1 MDQQIQ
7 ISFSST
13 NLHFHMYQSM
23 YGIGYYEEVY
33 DVDDDGDQGVISM
46 G

>member
-1 MDQQIQ
+1 MDQQNPNFVFFYKFT
-7 ISFSST
+7 FS
-13 NLHFHMYQSM
+13 YVSM